1 MQKTIIVDTALVA
14 KCGLYCGACKM
25 YLNDK
30 CPGCTKNDK
39 TAWCKIRICT
49 MENSFLSCAE
59 CKQFEDPMK
68 CKKFNNV
75 MSKIF
80 AFIFR
85 SNRAA
90 CINQIR
96 ENGIEK
102 HADTMAKSGHQSIKR

>member
-1 MQKTIIVDTALVA
+1 
-14 KCGLYCGACKM
+14 
-25 YLNDK
+25 
-30 CPGCTKNDK
+30 
-39 TAWCKIRICT
+39 